1 MSDDFLARAY
11 AKWQKKYKGDE
22 VSYYMKNY
30 CKHCGEKK
38 KDCTGYKCWI

>member
-1 MSDDFLARAY
+1 MSDYFLARAY

-22 VSYYMKNY
+22 ALYMEKY
-30 CKHCGEKK
+30 CEHCGEKK